1 MHNVLV
7 TARAFG
13 RFSQEP
19 YEILSQA
26 GCSLAPNPWQGQ
38 KLDEAALLT
47 LVSDIDAL
55 ICGEDEVTAKVIAAA
70 PRLRVISKFGVGVD
84 KIAVAAATERG
95 IPVCNAPGANSES
108 VADMAFCLLLGIA
121 RRLPYCDGEV
131 RRGKWQSIIGC
142 EIYGKTIGIMGL
154 GKIGKAVARRAKGFG
169 MKILAYDA
177 YPDAAFAAQEG
188 VTLVDMATLLREADF
203 VSLHVPSSPDNK
215 AIIASEQL
223 AMMKPSAFL
232 INTARGDL
240 VDEDAL
246 YLALKTGKLAGA
258 AVDVFAQ
265 EPPNPAS
272 PLLGLENIVVAPHV
286 AAHTVEAINNMGV
299 MSARNAVAIIN
310 NGETEFIVNQRE
322 LRKGEDY
329 VQNKR

>member
-19 YEILSQA
+19 YEILTKA
-26 GCSLAPNPWQGQ
+26 GCSLAPNPWKGQ
-38 KLDEAALLT
+38 KLDEAMLLT
-47 LVSDIDAL
+47 LVGNIDAL
-55 ICGEDEVTAKVIAAA
+55 ICGEDEVTAKVIEAA
-70 PRLRVISKFGVGVD
+70 PRLKVISKFGVGVD
-84 KIAVAAATERG
+84 KIAIGAATARR
-95 IPVCNAPGANSES
+95 IPVCNTPGANSES

-142 EIYGKTIGIMGL
+142 EIYSKTIGIMGL

-169 MKILAYDA
+169 MRILAYDA
-177 YPDAAFAAQEG
+177 YPDVAFADQEG
-188 VTLVDMATLLREADF
+188 ITLVDMATLLREADF
-203 VSLHVPSSPDNK
+203 VSLHIPSSQDNK
-215 AIIASEQL
+215 AIIGSEQL
-223 AMMKPSAFL
+223 AIMKPSAFL
-232 INTARGDL
+232 LNTARGDI

-258 AVDVFAQ
+258 AADVFAK

-272 PLLGLENIVVAPHV
+272 PLLSLDNIVVAPHV

-299 MSARNAVAIIN
+299 MSARNAVAILG
-310 NGETEFIVNQRE
+310 NGHTESVVNHRD
-322 LRKGEDY
+322 LRTGG
-329 VQNKR
+329 RL